1 MKKVIDYIN
10 ETKKNKTIQDI
21 LLPIFRHIS
30 DNNDNKQLMLQF
42 NNDGEELWNR
52 LLNKAKKDSTVYDLL
67 VANNIHNFKSLTH
80 WLYNHKD
87 DLSKELTSRIHREKD
102 KTWWQSLADSQD
114 KQEKERD
121 AKKKEEQEKRQKEI
135 IQQQHKKIEN
145 AKSVNSENTTTKE
158 DIVLYLSGYPKQ
170 FKTTKYYT
178 ISFRNEEERNEKI
191 NALKHEWKEKTG
203 ENISDCNVINKE
215 NYMAKY
221 KNLK

>member
-1 MKKVIDYIN
+1 
-10 ETKKNKTIQDI
+10 
-21 LLPIFRHIS
+21 
-30 DNNDNKQLMLQF
+30 MLQF

-52 LLNKAKKDSTVYDLL
+52 LLNKAKKDREVYNLL
-67 VANNIHNFKSLTH
+67 VSNNIHNYKSLMH

-87 DLSKELTSRIHREKD
+87 ELSKELTSRIHREKD
-102 KTWWQSLADSQD
+102 KTWWQSLVDSKD
-114 KQEKERD
+114 KQEERN
-121 AKKKEEQEKRQKEI
+121 AKKREEQEKRQKEI

-145 AKSVNSENTTTKE
+145 AKNDNSENITTKE
-158 DIVLYLSGYPKQ
+158 DIVLYLSGSPKQ

-215 NYMAKY
+215 NYMVKY